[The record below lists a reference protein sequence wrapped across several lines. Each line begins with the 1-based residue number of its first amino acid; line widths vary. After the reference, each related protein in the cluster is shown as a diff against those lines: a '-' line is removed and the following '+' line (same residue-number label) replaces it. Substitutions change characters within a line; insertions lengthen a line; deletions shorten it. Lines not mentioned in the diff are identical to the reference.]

1 MLHRRSLLK
10 IAIAASAGT
19 LVPTEVAN
27 AAHAAVSSLVPD
39 DRRSGGLKDLN
50 GYFPFAPPA
59 SPAAWAQR
67 AEYLRRQIRVACG
80 LWPMPARPVIQA
92 TVHGQVQRDDYT
104 VDRVFF
110 ESSPGL
116 LVTGSLYRP
125 AEVSGKLPTIL
136 CPHGHWADG
145 RFHDHGDA
153 QIQKELESGAET
165 DPVGGRHPLQ
175 ARCVQL
181 ARMGCM
187 VFLYDM
193 LGYADGSSLSY
204 ELTHRFAKQR
214 PHMSQPD
221 NWGLFSAQSEL
232 RCINALGLQTWN
244 SIRTLDWIT
253 SRNDCDQN
261 RVGITGASGGGTQTF
276 ILTAIDQRIKASFP
290 AVMVSTAMQGG
301 CTCENASLLRV
312 NTGNIEF
319 AALAAPRPLAMTG
332 ADDWT
337 VEIESK
343 GLPQLRELYQM
354 LGAPDQVTGQYL
366 KFPHNYN
373 LRSRMLMYNF
383 FNQAFS
389 LGHESIEERPYQPL
403 TRDEATVFNH
413 TYPAPDK
420 SEAAEVALLRAIGDA
435 AVQQILHL
443 VPGRR
448 SEVEHYRNTVG
459 GALDIMIGR
468 KMPAAGS
475 TSWKHLLTCTNTDGS
490 TSLKGMLQLPE
501 YGEEIPLTW
510 VQPQRRSSEVVLWFD
525 SAGTSG
531 LFEADGFTPIPAV
544 RKLLRRRFSVISA
557 DVYLTGAFTDDG
569 LPVKSMPVVQN
580 PREFAGF
587 TLGYNHS
594 LFSQRV
600 HDILSVISHATSS
613 WYASEKTYLVSGNG
627 MGPHAACAAAT
638 AQSQLAGAA
647 IDTGGFRFAAITEIR
662 DADLLPG
669 AVRYG
674 DLPGLLALAAPLRM
688 AVAGESSRTF
698 QTPIRV
704 WRAAG
709 GSLRLLNDN
718 SSVNLADQILRM
730 A

>member
-1 MLHRRSLLK
+1 MAL
-10 IAIAASAGT
+10 AASAGT
-19 LVPTEVAN
+19 LVPSTFAN
-27 AAHAAVSSLVPD
+27 AAGPVAPLSAPD
-39 DRRSGGLKDLN
+39 DRRLDGLKDLN
-50 GYFPFAPPA
+50 GYFPFEPPA
-59 SPAAWAQR
+59 SRSEWTQR
-67 AEYLRRQIRVACG
+67 AEYVRRQIRVACG
-80 LWPMPARPVIQA
+80 LWPMPARPPVKA
-92 TVHGQVQRDDYT
+92 TVHGRVEREDYT

-125 AEVSGKLPTIL
+125 AGASGPLPTIL
-136 CPHGHWADG
+136 CPHGHWAEG

-153 QIQKELESGAET
+153 QMQKELESGAET
-165 DPVGGRHPLQ
+165 DPIGGRHPLQ
-175 ARCVQL
+175 ARSVQL

-204 ELTHRFAKQR
+204 ELAHRFAKQR

-221 NWGLFSAQSEL
+221 HWGLFSAQSEL

-244 SIRTLDWIT
+244 SIRALDWLT
-253 SRNDCDQN
+253 HQNDCDSS

-276 ILTAIDQRIKASFP
+276 ILTAIDQRIQAAFP

-319 AALAAPRPLAMTG
+319 AALAAPRPLSMTG

-343 GLPQLRELYQM
+343 GLPQLRQLYQM
-354 LGAPDQVTGQYL
+354 LGAPDQVSGQYL

-383 FNQAFS
+383 FNGAFS
-389 LGHESIEERPYQPL
+389 LGHEQIEEKPYQPL
-403 TRDEATVFNH
+403 TREESTVFNDQ
-413 TYPAPDK
+413 YPAPDK
-420 SEAAEVALLRAIGDA
+420 SEAAEAAMLQTIGNA
-435 AVQQILHL
+435 AERQIREL
-443 VPGRR
+443 VPRNR
-448 SEVEHYRNTVG
+448 SGLERYRYTVG
-459 GALDIMIGR
+459 GALDVMIGR
-468 KMPAAGS
+468 KTPPAGS
-475 TSWKHLLTCTNTDGS
+475 TRWNPLLKCTNTDGS

-501 YGEEIPLTW
+501 HGEEIPLTW
-510 VQPQRRSSEVVLWFD
+510 VQPDRRFSEVVLWFD
-525 SAGTSG
+525 SAGRKG
-531 LFEADGFTPIPAV
+531 LFEADGFTPIPAI
-544 RKLLRRRFSVISA
+544 RKLLRRGLSVISA
-557 DVYLTGAFTDDG
+557 DLYLTGAFTEDG
-569 LPVKSMPVVQN
+569 LPAKSMPVVQN

-600 HDILSVISHATSS
+600 HDMLSVISHTAHMGYSTRQV
-613 WYASEKTYLVSGNG
+613 YLVGVNG

-638 AQSQLAGAA
+638 ARTQLAGAA
-647 IDTGGFRFAAITEIR
+647 IDTMGFRFASITEIR

-669 AVRYG
+669 AVRYC
-674 DLPGLLALAAPLRM
+674 DLPGLLALAAPLKM
-688 AVAGESSRTF
+688 AVAGESRSEF
-698 QTPIRV
+698 QIPIQT

-709 GSLRLLNDN
+709 STLQLLKDN
-718 SSVNLADQILRM
+718 SPSSLADQIIRM